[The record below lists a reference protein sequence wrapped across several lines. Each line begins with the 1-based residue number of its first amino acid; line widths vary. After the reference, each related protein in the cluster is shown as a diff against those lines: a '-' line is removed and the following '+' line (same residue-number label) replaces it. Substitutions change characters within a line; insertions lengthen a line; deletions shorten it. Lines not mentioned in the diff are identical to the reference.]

1 MKINEVIAKEANYET
16 GSNNRKLAAIGRVLM
31 DRAAT
36 VKDDALS
43 NLMAKVGNEL
53 TSYNTVFGAR
63 SIPEL
68 LKKAD
73 VDEKMLMKLMKFGQ
87 AELAKGGDVKMPD
100 KDAPVDDTDPD
111 DDDRGPSDAEIARQA
126 DMRAKGK

>member
-1 MKINEVIAKEANYET
+1 MKINEVIAREANYET
-16 GSNNRKLAAIGRVLM
+16 GEGNRKLAAIGRVLM

-36 VKDDALS
+36 TKDDALS

-53 TSYNTVFGAR
+53 TSYDTTFGAR
-63 SIPEL
+63 SLPEL

-73 VDEKMLMKLMKFGQ
+73 VSKEMLMKLMKYGE
-87 AELAKGGDVKMPD
+87 AELKKGGDVKKGADTPD
-100 KDAPVDDTDPD
+100 MDDEPEDMG
-111 DDDRGPSDAEIARQA
+111 GPSDDDIARQA